1 MQSDVKEIHKWYP
14 TETRGI
20 QLWLVG
26 KRDELMKGE
35 GGLEGKRIS
44 YEDSLSMLV
53 VVLCCGFVLC
63 LWCGVSCWFW
73 RRPAL
78 PKGGFEQ
85 RLS

>member
-53 VVLCCGFVLC
+53 VVLCCV
-63 LWCGVSCWFW
+63 CGVAFPVGFGEDQPSQKEVLNKDY
-73 RRPAL
+73 RR
-78 PKGGFEQ
+78 
-85 RLS
+85 